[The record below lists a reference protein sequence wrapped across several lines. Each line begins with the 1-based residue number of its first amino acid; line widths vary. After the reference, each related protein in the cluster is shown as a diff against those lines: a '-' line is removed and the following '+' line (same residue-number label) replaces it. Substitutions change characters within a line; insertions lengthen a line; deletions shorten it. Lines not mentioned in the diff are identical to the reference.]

1 MRLSTRYIRVNLLAS
16 LIILLISAFTYYIVI
31 SHILLGVLDDNLK
44 VEEQEIVEFTEHYHH
59 LPPAGNFKE
68 QIVQYRRVKKPVK
81 RKFEDTD
88 YVKKAKHHKEPGRSL
103 TTSVSLDGSIYE
115 VKIIKSKVE
124 SEDLIKIIFFITLAV
139 TGLLLI
145 SLTLI
150 NRFALAHLWKPFYSI
165 LSQMKAFNVAENKE
179 LNIEK
184 TSIDEFVELNKAA
197 LALSLRVRQDYREL
211 KTFTDNASHEMM
223 TPLAV
228 INSKLDT
235 FLQTGTFK
243 PEQGELLEDIY
254 NGVSRLSRLNQSLL
268 LITKM
273 ENQLI
278 KDKEKL
284 NLKSLI
290 EQKIKQFH
298 ELLLAENISIEYSL
312 TDSYVV
318 MSKYLADILLNN
330 LFSNAIKH
338 NKKGGVM
345 AVELTDSKLVISNSG
360 DEQSIDAEKAF
371 ERFYK
376 NTASEG
382 MGLGLA
388 ISKQICSTSGF
399 ALSYQ
404 YGAGMHHFSIQLH
417 L

>member
-1 MRLSTRYIRVNLLAS
+1 MKLSTRYTRVNLVVS
-16 LIILLISAFTYYIVI
+16 LIILLISAITYYIVI
-31 SHILLGVLDDNLK
+31 SYILLGVLDDNLK
-44 VEEQEIVEFTEHYHH
+44 VEEQEITQFTERYHY
-59 LPPAGNFKE
+59 LPPAGNFKD
-68 QIVQYRRVKKPVK
+68 QIVQYRLVNKPVN
-81 RKFEDTD
+81 RRFNDTE
-88 YVKKAKHHKEPGRSL
+88 YFNEAEKEVEPGRSL
-103 TTSVSLDGSIYE
+103 TTSVTLNRKVYE

-124 SEDLIKIIFFITLAV
+124 SEDLIQIIFLITLAI

-145 SLTLI
+145 TLALI
-150 NRFALAHLWKPFYSI
+150 NRFALNHLWKPFYNI

-179 LNIEK
+179 LNADR

-197 LALSLRVRQDYREL
+197 STLSLRVRKDYSEL
-211 KTFTDNASHEMM
+211 KTFTDNAAHEMM

-228 INSKLDT
+228 INTKLDT
-235 FLQTGTFK
+235 LIQTGTFI

-278 KDKEKL
+278 QDKDRLSFKL
-284 NLKSLI
+284 LI
-290 EQKIKQFH
+290 EQKVKQFQ
-298 ELLLAENISIEYSL
+298 ELLLAENINL
-312 TDSYVV
+312 TCDLEADGEFI

-338 NKKGGVM
+338 NKKNGSISIKLI
-345 AVELTDSKLVISNSG
+345 ESELVIQNTG
-360 DEQSIDAEKAF
+360 EKCSIDAKKAF

-376 NTASEG
+376 NSTSDG

-388 ISKQICSTSGF
+388 ISKQICEASGLSLRYSFEDDMHIF
-399 ALSYQ
+399 AVDL
-404 YGAGMHHFSIQLH
+404 
-417 L
+417 